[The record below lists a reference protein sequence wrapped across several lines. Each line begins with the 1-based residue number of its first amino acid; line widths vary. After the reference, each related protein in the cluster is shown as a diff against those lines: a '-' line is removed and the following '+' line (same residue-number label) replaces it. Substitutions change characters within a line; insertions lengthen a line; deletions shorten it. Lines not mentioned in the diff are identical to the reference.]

1 MVSQEAVHE
10 LCAHRGY
17 PSNHACSL
25 RRETLKDV
33 GVRKPKQ
40 QISYDCRATVKLEQQ
55 QTVRPNGLQEAMSG
69 GLWGRCGGGCDLIA

>member
-10 LCAHRGY
+10 LSAHRGY
-17 PSNHACSL
+17 PGNHACSL

-40 QISYDCRATVKLEQQ
+40 RISYNCKENGKIGAAANRATEWA
-55 QTVRPNGLQEAMSG
+55 TG
-69 GLWGRCGGGCDLIA
+69 GDERGPLGALRWWL